1 VSVDKQ
7 RVEKARM
14 RKTLFILLI
23 LAENLSTFAHAAGP
37 IIGPLCID
45 GVRAT
50 SHPDLAITRT
60 DGVGIPTDYELDP
73 AQARNA
79 RVMFFGRPIT
89 NSKKIESCLEIS
101 KRMIDAGAQLI
112 VSGKLRAL
120 TLHAVNFSGPSGN
133 WIEFT
138 HDNFT
143 ATVWPVDSGARP
155 VAGGS
160 VDFREGGNSPL
171 WIESPEDVVAT
182 ADGITGEVA
191 VEAWNRTIKGAQI
204 TIGQGVTFSS
214 TLKPEKQ
221 GNFTFRVNLMNG
233 LARLWS
239 GNLIGVS
246 ASSASGDLRVPALT
260 LKAAKLEAAHIGIVA
275 TNGTLKV
282 VLTGLKGTANEVSVP
297 GPQLQWGMKD
307 ASLSIDQADGSA
319 TEQPSMLSVEHAS
332 FRALSIAKS
341 ETALKS
347 TSGSELFKGTAE
359 TNFALLSET
368 ERSAKSIWITVTSAA
383 LLPIFPG
390 GLGRMEWNE
399 SGQTSN
405 LTVNGKLET
414 DRLELGGIDIGQSLS
429 FAFGPSSLASDISI
443 PVKVDLPAA
452 AGSISFL
459 NGDQNI
465 GIKGSLERLVID
477 GNLVITPSNIDASRL
492 DVASGKLL
500 ITVGSAISV
509 SPVVVGAKPNFL
521 DAKISVEND
530 TDISISKAKSV
541 GTALVK
547 TSVLLLSQP
556 VMQIGDNGTTNP
568 ATIDFKAEGAATLK
582 YDLASGKSIIAKAK
596 LTASDIKFSL
606 LGPAPRILDLGGDR
620 ITDPTGTLKQIS
632 IEIDQ
637 LSMLKVE
644 SAELEALNVNA
655 SMVQKMRPPGT
666 TTGLVYS
673 GTPSKP
679 LNVDSAHATRISAG
693 DAIILGGW
701 QIKGLDFAIGNDA
714 SIDFG
719 EGISVAHA
727 SVGLH
732 ADEIY
737 EVALGDRRFHVVH
750 NGHVF
755 ASGKL
760 VVHSPAMSINDAVE
774 TIVDLT
780 LAGPED
786 ALNGEGSLK
795 FGTFSGSLRSPI
807 SIGFDCRGSGKLDVD
822 METNLVVGGGDFHAK
837 MANGKLSADGAV
849 GPIAALAHSTGRT
862 GCDSPVTKHVIQEQ
876 GKYWT
881 DGICNKGF
889 EIYRCRWESPEISYA
904 YHIHLG
910 IELLTAS
917 FVMTNP
923 HFYFG
928 SGSQVG
934 VCNIGA
940 VAITDVVVL
949 GGYSPGIDSPYPGLD
964 NIVNG
969 LIQIGFEPVQ
979 SVAAT
984 ALGTGV
990 GWALSAIT
998 TPAGNLFCI
1007 GKPL

>member
-1 VSVDKQ
+1 
-7 RVEKARM
+7 M
-14 RKTLFILLI
+14 
-23 LAENLSTFAHAAGP
+23 
-37 IIGPLCID
+37 
-45 GVRAT
+45 
-50 SHPDLAITRT
+50 
-60 DGVGIPTDYELDP
+60 GIPTDYRLDP

-79 RVMFFGRPIT
+79 RLMFFDRPIT
-89 NSKKIESCLEIS
+89 NSKKIESCLEIR

-120 TLHAVNFSGPSGN
+120 TLHAINFSGPSGN
-133 WIEFT
+133 WIELK

-204 TIGQGVTFSS
+204 TIGQGITFSS
-214 TLKPEKQ
+214 TLKPERQ

-239 GNLIGVS
+239 GNLTSVS
-246 ASSASGDLRVPALT
+246 TSSASGDLQVPSLV
-260 LKAAKLEAAHIGIVA
+260 LKAAKIDAAHIGVVA
-275 TNGTLKV
+275 TNGAFEV
-282 VLTGLKGTANEVSVP
+282 VLTGLKGAANEVSIP
-297 GPQLQWGMKD
+297 GPQLQWEMKG
-307 ASLSIDQADGSA
+307 ASLSIDQANGGA

-347 TSGSELFKGTAE
+347 TSGSELFKGTAV
-359 TNFALLSET
+359 TNFALLSEK
-368 ERSAKSIWITVTSAA
+368 ERSAKSIWTTGSAPA
-383 LLPIFPG
+383 LSPIFPA

-405 LTVNGKLET
+405 LTVNGKFDT
-414 DRLELGGIDIGQSLS
+414 DRLKLGGIDMGQPLS
-429 FAFGPSSLASDISI
+429 FAFGPSSLANDIII

-465 GIKGSLERLVID
+465 GIKGSLERFVVY
-477 GNLVITPSNIDASRL
+477 GNLVISLSNIDASRL
-492 DVASGKLL
+492 DVARGRLL

-509 SPVVVGAKPNFL
+509 SPVVAGAKPNFL

-530 TDISISKAKSV
+530 SDISISKAKST
-541 GTALVK
+541 GTALLT

-556 VMQIGDNGTTNP
+556 LMQIGDNGTTNP
-568 ATIDFKAEGAATLK
+568 ATIEFKADGAATLK
-582 YDLASGKSIIAKAK
+582 YDLASGKSTIAKAK

-606 LGPAPRILDLGGDR
+606 LGPTPRILDLGGDR

-632 IEIDQ
+632 IEIDE

-644 SAELEALNVNA
+644 SAELDALNVNA
-655 SMVQKMRPPGT
+655 SLVQKVRPPGT

-673 GTPSKP
+673 GAPTKP

-693 DAIILGGW
+693 DAIIIGGW
-701 QIKGLDFAIGNDA
+701 DIKGLDFAIGNDA
-714 SIDFG
+714 SVDFG

-727 SVGLH
+727 SVALH
-732 ADEIY
+732 ADQISEI
-737 EVALGDRRFHVVH
+737 ALADRRFHGVH
-750 NGHVF
+750 NGRLS

-774 TIVDLT
+774 TKVDLT
-780 LAGPED
+780 LVGPED
-786 ALNGEGSLK
+786 ALNGDGSLK
-795 FGTFSGSLRSPI
+795 FGTFTGSLRSPV

-822 METNLVVGGGDFHAK
+822 METNVLIGGGDFHAK
-837 MANGKLSADGAV
+837 MTNGKLSADGAV
-849 GPIAALAHSTGRT
+849 GLITALAHSTGRT
-862 GCDSPVTKHVIQEQ
+862 GCDSPVVEHVIQEQ

-889 EIYRCRWESPEISYA
+889 EIYRCRWESPKIAYS

-910 IELLTAS
+910 VELLSAGL
-917 FVMTNP
+917 VMTNP
-923 HFYFG
+923 HLYFG

-940 VAITDVVVL
+940 VAITNVVVI

-969 LIQIGFEPVQ
+969 LIQIGLEPVQ

-984 ALGTGV
+984 ALGTGA
-990 GWALSAIT
+990 GWAVSAIA